1 MTGEYLMVTS
11 FQRLFEPGSI
21 GTLKLRNRIVFPPI
35 ITRYMTEEGE
45 ISDRL
50 IDYYAE
56 RAKGGAGL
64 IVLEATYPRSS
75 GYPGRICL
83 NDDKFIPGL
92 KQLVQVVHKEGAKIV
107 CEVNP
112 HRGRADDHDP
122 ASPSDV
128 PHPFK
133 KVIPRPLTVAEIKKL
148 ERDFGEGARRVKES
162 GFDGI
167 MIHGATGYLVSEF
180 LSPLVNKRR
189 DAYGGDLR
197 GRARFALELVEVTR
211 SVVGPGYPVIFRLM
225 ADDKMEGGFGLEDAI
240 GLSLMLEGAGVDGL
254 DITAGAAETPEW
266 TAPPMYLPAGCN
278 AYLSQAIKEKVN
290 IPVGVSGKI
299 NDPNLAEEILALG
312 KSDFVCMGRALIAD
326 PFLPRKTAEG
336 RMDEIAKCVAC
347 QRCAESVGPE
357 RRPLH
362 CTINPWAGRE
372 KEFEQKM
379 QKAREEKRVLVIG
392 GGPAGMEA
400 AIIATQRGHDVTLWE
415 RTDRLG
421 GQLDLA
427 VVPPGKKDL
436 TSLLNDLT
444 SWVRRLKITV
454 VLRKEATLDAINQF
468 SPDAVIVTT
477 GSKEVLP
484 DIPGIRGP
492 IVMTCRDVLSGIRKT
507 GAKAIVVGGGYIGCE
522 TAHFLAENGVSV
534 TIVSRQE
541 APMANEVID
550 VSLRKPLLDILN
562 KKGIRT
568 VLGVQRYREILP
580 KGIGLIDRDGKELF
594 LETDSI
600 VLASGARPDN
610 TLVELLR
617 GKSFRLFEA
626 GDCLEP
632 RRLLEAIHE
641 GANAALEI

>member
-1 MTGEYLMVTS
+1 VVAS
-11 FQRLFEPGSI
+11 FKRLFEPGSI
-21 GTLKLRNRIVFPPI
+21 GILKLRNRIVFPPI

-92 KQLVQVVHKEGAKIV
+92 RRLVQAVHKEGAKII

-133 KVIPRPLTVAEIKKL
+133 KVVPRPLTVTEIKKL
-148 ERDFGEGARRVKES
+148 EEDFGEGARRVKES

-180 LSPLVNKRR
+180 LSPLVNKRK
-189 DAYGGDLR
+189 DAYGGDLK
-197 GRARFALELVEVTR
+197 GRARFALELVKVTR
-211 SVVGPGYPVIFRLM
+211 NVVGSAYPVIFRLM
-225 ADDKMEGGFGLEDAI
+225 ADDKMEGGFGLQDAM
-240 GLSLMLEGAGVDGL
+240 GLSLMLEEAGVDCL

-278 AYLSQAIKEKVN
+278 AYLSQAIKEKVR
-290 IPVGVSGKI
+290 IPVSVSGKI
-299 NDPNLAEEILALG
+299 NDPNLAEEILVLG
-312 KSDFVCMGRALIAD
+312 KADFVCMGRALIAD
-326 PFLPRKTAEG
+326 PFLPRKAAEG
-336 RMDEIAKCVAC
+336 RIHEIAKCIAC
-347 QRCAESVGPE
+347 QCCAASVGPE

-362 CTINPWAGRE
+362 CTINPGAGRE
-372 KEFEQKM
+372 KEFESKL
-379 QKAREEKRVLVIG
+379 QKAQEKKRVLVIG

-400 AIIATQRGHDVTLWE
+400 AIVASRRGHDVTLWE
-415 RTDRLG
+415 STERLG
-421 GQLDLA
+421 GQLNLA
-427 VVPPGKKDL
+427 VIPPGKKDL
-436 TSLLNDLT
+436 SSLLDYLT
-444 SWVRRLKITV
+444 DWVQRLKITV
-454 VLRKEATLDAINQF
+454 VLRKKATPDSVSQF
-468 SPDAVIVTT
+468 SPDIVILTT
-477 GSKEVLP
+477 GSTEAFP
-484 DIPGIRGP
+484 DVPGVDGAR
-492 IVMTCRDVLSGIRKT
+492 VMTCRDVLSGTRKAGGKT
-507 GAKAIVVGGGYIGCE
+507 IILGGGYIGCE
-522 TAHFLAENGVSV
+522 TAHFLAEKGASV

-550 VSLRKPLLDILN
+550 VSIRKPLLDILN
-562 KKGIRT
+562 KKRIRT
-568 VLGVQRYREILP
+568 ILGVQRYKGILP
-580 KGIGLIDRDGKELF
+580 KGMSLIDREGKELF
-594 LETDSI
+594 LEADSI

-610 TLVELLR
+610 ALADSLR
-617 GKSFRLFEA
+617 GKVPRLFEA
-626 GDCLEP
+626 GDCVEP